1 MTKEAILEGLKE
13 PLRLLVLALIPLLIN
28 WISGQAW
35 DAQFIAIVLIILRAV
50 DKILHDIGKEAGNEV
65 LEGGLTRF

>member
-1 MTKEAILEGLKE
+1 MTKEAFIEAIKE

-35 DAQFIAIVLIILRAV
+35 DPQFITIVLIILRAV
-50 DKILHDIGKEAGNEV
+50 DKILHDIGKEVGNEV